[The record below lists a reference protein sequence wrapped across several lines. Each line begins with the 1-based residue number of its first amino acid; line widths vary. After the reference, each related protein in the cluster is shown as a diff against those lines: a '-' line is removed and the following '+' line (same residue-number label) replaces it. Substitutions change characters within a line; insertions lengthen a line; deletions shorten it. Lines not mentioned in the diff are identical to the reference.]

1 MVRTVARYHEEKKL
15 NEERAKREEQNKLRR
30 IAASIAREIEYF
42 WSNIEQVKY
51 RLINICA
58 SHTVFFIFNNLFI
71 KFKCFMRLDLHFRL
85 LK

>member
-51 RLINICA
+51 PLTKNRAICGG
-58 SHTVFFIFNNLFI
+58 FFILGDL
-71 KFKCFMRLDLHFRL
+71 LDLL
-85 LK
+85 YISGC

>member
-42 WSNIEQVKY
+42 WSNIEQVRYSLTK
-51 RLINICA
+51 ICA
-58 SHTVFFIFNNLFI
+58 VCGGSFIFSSLFV
-71 KFKCFMRLDLHFRL
+71 K
-85 LK
+85 

>member
-1 MVRTVARYHEEKKL
+1 MVLQMVRTVARYHEEKKL

-51 RLINICA
+51 QLTGMSVGYTVCL
-58 SHTVFFIFNNLFI
+58 VFFSLQ
-71 KFKCFMRLDLHFRL
+71 
-85 LK
+85 

>member
-42 WSNIEQVKY
+42 WSNIEQVKSQ
-51 RLINICA
+51 LSNTCA
-58 SHTVFFIFNNLFI
+58 SHAGFNL
-71 KFKCFMRLDLHFRL
+71 
-85 LK
+85 

>member
-51 RLINICA
+51 RVINTCA
-58 SHTVFFIFNNLFI
+58 SCTVFFNFSNLFI
-71 KFKCFMRLDLHFRL
+71 KCKCFIRLDLCFRL

>member
-51 RLINICA
+51 PLTRTCAICA
-58 SHTVFFIFNNLFI
+58 GFLILSSLFV
-71 KFKCFMRLDLHFRL
+71 K
-85 LK
+85 

>member
-42 WSNIEQVKY
+42 WSNIEQVKSQ
-51 RLINICA
+51 LSNTCA
-58 SHTVFFIFNNLFI
+58 SHTGFNS
-71 KFKCFMRLDLHFRL
+71 
-85 LK
+85 

>member
-42 WSNIEQVKY
+42 WSNIEQVKSQ
-51 RLINICA
+51 LSNTCA
-58 SHTVFFIFNNLFI
+58 SHAVFYL
-71 KFKCFMRLDLHFRL
+71 
-85 LK
+85 

>member
-51 RLINICA
+51 PLTRTRAICGD
-58 SHTVFFIFNNLFI
+58 FFIFSSLFV
-71 KFKCFMRLDLHFRL
+71 K
-85 LK
+85 

>member
-15 NEERAKREEQNKLRR
+15 NEERAKREEQSKLRR

-51 RLINICA
+51 PLTKTPAICA
-58 SHTVFFIFNNLFI
+58 GFFIFSSLFV
-71 KFKCFMRLDLHFRL
+71 K
-85 LK
+85 

>member
-42 WSNIEQVKY
+42 WSNIEQVRYPLTKT
-51 RLINICA
+51 LAICGG
-58 SHTVFFIFNNLFI
+58 SFILSSLF
-71 KFKCFMRLDLHFRL
+71 